1 MVCVPELVH
10 HNVLELTELSELV
23 VGIDAPPEVHVVTAQ
38 LASDVETEFASVIQ
52 VVRTNT
58 ADLMVVVENVEPVWE
73 TKLSAKATLMPS
85 LNNVPFDV
93 PLNC

>member
-1 MVCVPELVH
+1 
-10 HNVLELTELSELV
+10 V
-23 VGIDAPPEVHVVTAQ
+23 VGIDAEAVVVDA
-38 LASDVETEFASVIQ
+38 LKGLDAETEFVSVIQ
-52 VVRTNT
+52 TVRTNT